1 MDAGFSLSPNL
12 LWQIAQGIIN
22 EREMSQHGQGGRIIG
37 PRESSTKLRDKR
49 NQRLQRQGAV
59 PSSTIH
65 TVGNHWVNRFVDR
78 NPGFKNV
85 YIRYQER
92 ARAATNVPPEA
103 CQSCTTE
110 EYSSG
115 QYLEL

>member
-1 MDAGFSLSPNL
+1 M
-12 LWQIAQGIIN
+12 
-22 EREMSQHGQGGRIIG
+22 REMPQHGLRGGIIG

-65 TVGNHWVNRFVDR
+65 TVGNHWVNRFLDR
-78 NPGFKNV
+78 NLGFKKV
-85 YIRYQER
+85 YICYQER
-92 ARAATNVPPEA
+92 ARAAATNIPPEA

-110 EYSSG
+110 EYSSV